1 MQMDKQF
8 TKSASKPTP
17 ASPQAA
23 PVEGGAKS
31 SQPGSPQLPPEQAP
45 PGQLDEET
53 VRFQVEMDDAG
64 RTKVTCFEGKEPVKM
79 VAVNPQGI
87 AALVDLGLMR
97 KPQAWKVGALH
108 NWVELDGE
116 LFRLEKG
123 KDGASQLEKALNERY
138 QPTAEPGAPPD
149 IQAFPN
155 PASPTGFDLQFPV
168 TINGLPGNRR
178 YHLNEETMEL
188 LQDSQKCRVLR
199 KGTIV
204 KLAAPNLV
212 FKRKTADGGDR
223 YLVSAPRN
231 IVCIRADGG
240 QTKTIDL
247 SHPLDLLHLGAQELT
262 AVLNHPAVNRRA
274 RLAQVAV
281 TKGP

>member
-1 MQMDKQF
+1 METHKPF
-8 TKSASKPTP
+8 TESPAKPAP
-17 ASPQAA
+17 VSPQAA
-23 PVEGGAKS
+23 PVQGAS
-31 SQPGSPQLPPEQAP
+31 MPNQTGSPQAPAGQAP
-45 PGQLDEET
+45 GDQLDEET
-53 VRFQVEMDDAG
+53 VRFKVEMDDAG
-64 RTKVTCFEGKEPVKM
+64 RTKVACFEGKEAIKA

-87 AALVDLGLMR
+87 AALIDLGLMR

-123 KDGASQLEKALNERY
+123 KDGAAQLEKALNERY
-138 QPTAEPGAPPD
+138 HPTAEPGAPPD

-155 PASPTGFDLQFPV
+155 PASPTGFDLQFSV
-168 TINGLPGNRR
+168 TINGLAGNRR

-231 IVCIRADGG
+231 FVCIRAEGG
-240 QTKTIDL
+240 QTRTIDL
-247 SHPLDLLHLGAQELT
+247 SHPLDLQHLGAQELT
-262 AVLNHPAVNRRA
+262 AVLNHPAINRRA

-281 TKGP
+281 AKGP